1 MTFDNVMSLTEKNI
15 QTTVLFRNQNSTDF
29 TQFMFD
35 VNKTIEHKQLLC
47 IVLIL
52 IGFIVKE
59 RCLEFI
65 FH

>member
-1 MTFDNVMSLTEKNI
+1 MSLTEKNI

-59 RCLEFI
+59 HCLEFI